1 MWFRA
6 FLGAWTLLLT
16 ALFGWLASHGSSGA
30 IVFHKYSPG
39 YFLLL
44 LAVAGLIALTLLAQ
58 SAFLYSRLYRIRRE
72 IILTLTAIFFSLMM
86 AEAATRVFDPLGIS
100 YFEES
105 TRYQLDMI
113 SDPALGYKH
122 APNLRRVYQ
131 GVEVSTN
138 QFGLRDREIE
148 PKQTGEFR
156 ILLLGDS
163 VTFGWGVPIE
173 ATFGRRLENLLTT
186 KLKRPVR
193 AVNSGVG
200 GYNTVQEY
208 AVLKQL
214 AGTVDPDMVVL
225 LYVRNDIQ
233 SNDPSLNPETELTLD
248 GKTPPEVILIL
259 AGKSWLYRLCWFA
272 LRYSRAPSSAILDE
286 NARGVKESLE
296 ALSGIAVLC
305 RNRGL
310 RFVTFYYR
318 PLIDAAS
325 VPPLANQL
333 FAAIENIGRRYGF
346 PVIDVGKWWGE
357 LDSRSLTNSTVDR
370 HHNARGHE
378 ILAARMANVL
388 LERGIVNRSWP

>member
-1 MWFRA
+1 MWFRV

-44 LAVAGLIALTLLAQ
+44 LAVAGSIALTLLAQ

-122 APNLRRVYQ
+122 ATNLRRVYQ

-193 AVNSGVG
+193 VVNSGVG

-259 AGKSWLYRLCWFA
+259 AGEKLA
-272 LRYSRAPSSAILDE
+272 LSPLLVRVEILPRAIQRYSRRERAWRKGIP
-286 NARGVKESLE
+286 RGSE
-296 ALSGIAVLC
+296 
-305 RNRGL
+305 RH
-310 RFVTFYYR
+310 
-318 PLIDAAS
+318 
-325 VPPLANQL
+325 
-333 FAAIENIGRRYGF
+333 
-346 PVIDVGKWWGE
+346 
-357 LDSRSLTNSTVDR
+357 RSLVSQPGPSVRDLLLPTADRRRVRPSPRQPTVCGDR
-370 HHNARGHE
+370 KYRAPVRIPGYRRWQVVGRAGFAFAH
-378 ILAARMANVL
+378 
-388 LERGIVNRSWP
+388 